1 MANRI
6 VEMIVRIVADAKDF
20 TNKVENAEA
29 KLKKM
34 ADGAF
39 AASRTFAVAGAAM
52 AAMLVVPAR
61 AAIAWESALAD
72 VRKTTGM
79 TAEETKAL
87 GKDLQAMSMDMGQAG
102 AVSKAEL
109 AKIAAAAGQ
118 LGIKGAK
125 NIAEFSKVVGQMTVT
140 TELAG
145 DEAARAIASIAN
157 ITGQATDQMGE
168 FGRKYGSVLNELSN
182 NMNTTE
188 RRIIDMDLRLQGAGK
203 TIGLTVQETTAL
215 SAAMTSMGIEAEMG
229 GTAMQ
234 RTMIEMA
241 KAVSLGTQG
250 MSRGFM
256 VAGRDIRK
264 FAMMDVAGAKKILG
278 AELQDMLMRADKALP
293 ELARIAGVTFADFKE
308 RIAVNSEEAAKL
320 LIENLKKIDDEKVKL
335 EQFAAVAG
343 VSAEKFAQ
351 AFRERPMEAIMMFV
365 QGMARIQKEGGGVF
379 ETFEKL
385 GFESMRQVDALTRLA
400 GAADSVGTAV
410 DMANKAFKE
419 GTSLQNESS
428 IRSETMASKLQ
439 LINNQLGVL
448 LERIG
453 EIGSDENRALLQE
466 ISAFLDKAISFVDR
480 NPEMVLAALKIV
492 AALTAI
498 LAALAAINFAVG
510 TIGRTGQYI
519 MVLVKFF
526 PIITGWLVATLN
538 WLGAIASG
546 VSAATAAGVAAAVTL
561 AAAVGGLIGYL
572 LGQLDF
578 IENYFTQYWK
588 LIVHEYRRWFDP
600 DDSIFMGY
608 VKALIAVVV
617 TLVRAAF
624 DTIKGFFTGLIADI
638 KGAFEALIEFDLPKY
653 LDRII
658 GVINRIPTIDPLIPD
673 SWLGGGGA
681 TEQSVM
687 GSGNRGIGG
696 NVVTVNLNGVVI
708 GSERDVKRLANML
721 AGYML
726 AAK

>member
-20 TNKVENAEA
+20 GDKVGKAEE
-29 KLKKM
+29 KLKGL

-39 AASRTFAVAGAAM
+39 RASRTFAVAGAAM
-52 AAMLVVPAR
+52 AGMVVVPAR

-79 TAEETKAL
+79 TAEETRAL

-102 AVSKAEL
+102 AVSKSEL
-109 AKIAAAAGQ
+109 AKIATAAGQ

-157 ITGQATDQMGE
+157 ITGQATDAMGD
-168 FGRKYGSVLNELSN
+168 FGRRYGSVLNELSN

-250 MSRGFM
+250 MRRGFM

-264 FAMMDVAGAKKILG
+264 FAMMDVKSAKEILG
-278 AELQDMLMRADKALP
+278 AELEDMLLRADKNLP

-335 EQFAAVAG
+335 EQFAQVAG
-343 VSAEKFAQ
+343 MSAEKFAQ
-351 AFRERPMEAIMMFV
+351 AFRERPMEAIMAFV
-365 QGMARIQKEGGGVF
+365 NGLARIQKEGGGVF

-400 GAADSVGTAV
+400 GASEMVGDAV
-410 DMANKAFKE
+410 TMANEAFE
-419 GTSLQNESS
+419 AGVSLQDEYAV
-428 IRSETMASKLQ
+428 RSETMAAQ
-439 LINNQLGVL
+439 LENINNKTRVL
-448 LERIG
+448 LENIG
-453 EIGSDENRALLQE
+453 AIGSDENRAFLQTV
-466 ISAFLDKAISFVDR
+466 SAFLDKANAFVDR
-480 NPEMVLAALKIV
+480 NPEMVLAALKIA

-510 TIGRTGQYI
+510 TIARTGQYI
-519 MVLVKFF
+519 LTFIRFF
-526 PIITGWLVATLN
+526 PTIVTWLRSIWAALA
-538 WLGAIASG
+538 AIASG
-546 VSAATAAGVAAAVTL
+546 ISATTAAAVAA
-561 AAAVGGLIGYL
+561 AAAVGGLIGWL

-578 IENYFTQYWK
+578 IENYFANYWK
-588 LIVHEYRRWFDP
+588 LIVHEYRRYFDP
-600 DDSIFMGY
+600 GDGLIVGY
-608 VKALIAVVV
+608 IKGLIAVAI
-617 TLVRAAF
+617 TLVRAAV
-624 DTIKGFFTGLIADI
+624 DAVWGFFTGLIADI
-638 KGAFEALIEFDLPKY
+638 RGAFEALIEFDLPRY
-653 LDRII
+653 LERILSA
-658 GVINRIPTIDPLIPD
+658 INRIPLLDGIIPD
-673 SWLGGGGA
+673 SWVGGGG
-681 TEQSVM
+681 TEMSVA
-687 GSGNRGIGG
+687 GGADRGIGG
-696 NVVTVNLNGVVI
+696 NVITVNVQGLVI
-708 GSERDVKRLANML
+708 GNERDVKKLANML